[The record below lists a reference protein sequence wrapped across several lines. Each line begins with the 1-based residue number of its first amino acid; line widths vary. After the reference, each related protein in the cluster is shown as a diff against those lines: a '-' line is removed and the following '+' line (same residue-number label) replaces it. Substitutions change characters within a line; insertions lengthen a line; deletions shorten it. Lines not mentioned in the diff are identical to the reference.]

1 MWLFSVLL
9 RKLSECG
16 NQQLH
21 VYSICSFT
29 AHDGGIFPLLR
40 EMYML
45 PKIKDL
51 GLLSMKASTKLE
63 NLVVQTLKDE
73 QTSCV
78 NKT

>member
-1 MWLFSVLL
+1 
-9 RKLSECG
+9 
-16 NQQLH
+16 
-21 VYSICSFT
+21 
-29 AHDGGIFPLLR
+29 
-40 EMYML
+40 ML

-63 NLVVQTLKDE
+63 NLVVQALKDE